1 MGENVLVDKLIR
13 GKIIEIIVVIL
24 LVLGSIPVWESF
36 ESRISKAEVMTL
48 DDFNLNFKI
57 NNYSDM
63 EQLVISNDYS
73 LNKDYKIFLKVNK
86 NVDKENSYLKINGK
100 TYNLEDFYK
109 KNKKGYY
116 IYTIISDNII
126 ANTKT
131 YLVEPILK
139 GNNINYSYILEENNV
154 F

>member
-13 GKIIEIIVVIL
+13 GRIIEIIIVIL
-24 LVLGSIPVWESF
+24 LLLGSIPVWKSF
-36 ESRISKAEVMTL
+36 ESHISKAEV
-48 DDFNLNFKI
+48 
-57 NNYSDM
+57 
-63 EQLVISNDYS
+63 
-73 LNKDYKIFLKVNK
+73 NKDYKIFLKVNK

-126 ANTKT
+126 ASTKT
-131 YLVEPILK
+131 YLVEPILE